1 MLITIKADETAY
13 ITDNAYGGVS
23 ERAHGRTL
31 ARGERVIIN
40 DVVYKV
46 IRKQA
51 NGDALCQEVGQAPA
65 YGHDKPMAP
74 VAPAF

>member
-13 ITDNAYGGVS
+13 ITDNAFGGVS

-31 ARGERVIIN
+31 ARGDRVIIS

-46 IRKQA
+46 MRKQA

-65 YGHDKPMAP
+65 YGRDHQTAAP
-74 VAPAF
+74 